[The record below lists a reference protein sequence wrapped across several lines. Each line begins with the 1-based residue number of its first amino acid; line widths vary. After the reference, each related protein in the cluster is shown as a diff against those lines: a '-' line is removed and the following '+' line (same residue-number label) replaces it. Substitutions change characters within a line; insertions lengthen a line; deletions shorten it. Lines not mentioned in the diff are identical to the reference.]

1 MMEFTDALSA
11 LHLLRPWWCLLL
23 PLIAVLW
30 WWWRRRTTRGGASSK
45 HIAPHLD
52 QALRVGSRTH
62 RRFTPIDSLA
72 LLLVFLVLGAAGP
85 TWSRIPNPMVT
96 QTAPLVVVLKVSEDM
111 LAQDI
116 PPSRLERA
124 RHKIEDLLET
134 RSGASTA
141 LIAYAGSAHQA
152 VPLTDDPG
160 LIRPYLEGLAPDVMP
175 EPGDAAADAL
185 AMAEDLLADSPVPG
199 AILFV
204 TDGIST
210 ANRTAF
216 INRDAGSTLVM
227 LRMAPPNQ
235 ATPVMD
241 EIDAEQVDV
250 SADGSDVA
258 HLERLL
264 AAAYQRALLDDDRL
278 AWKDRGALMAIPAL
292 LLALLWFRRGW
303 IVGTPVLLAP
313 ALLAPALLIGV
324 SLAGMLTAAPVMAQQ
339 DATVTR
345 RAAEQSTENPVI
357 SAITHA
363 FLTPD
368 QQGRWWMEHRDFDR
382 AAQHF
387 QDPAWQGY
395 AMYRDGQYAE
405 AAQLLGRLD
414 TADAAFTQGLALIK
428 SRQYRPAIDA
438 FQTVLE
444 RDPDYPEGE
453 RNLALARQ
461 ILDYVEETREQSD
474 TGEEAGIGADEVVF
488 DNESNRGEET
498 QQTGDQEGGVLTADQ
513 WISALDTD
521 TGDYLRQRFAVEAAR
536 GGQ

>member
-23 PLIAVLW
+23 PLIALLW

-141 LIAYAGSAHQA
+141 LIAYAGSTHQA

-241 EIDAEQVDV
+241 EIDAEKVDV

-313 ALLAPALLIGV
+313 ALLPPALLIGV

-357 SAITHA
+357 SVITHA

-453 RNLALARQ
+453 RNLALAKQ

-536 GGQ
+536 GEQ

>member
-23 PLIAVLW
+23 PLIALLW

-250 SADGSDVA
+250 SADDSDVA

-313 ALLAPALLIGV
+313 ALLPPALLIGV

-405 AAQLLGRLD
+405 AAQLLERLD

-453 RNLALARQ
+453 RNLALAKQ

-536 GGQ
+536 GGR

>member
-23 PLIAVLW
+23 PVIAVLW
-30 WWWRRRTTRGGASSK
+30 WWWRRRTIRGGASSK

-52 QALRVGSRTH
+52 QALRVGNRTR

-124 RHKIEDLLET
+124 KHKIEDLLET

-141 LIAYAGSAHQA
+141 LIAYVGSAHQA

-210 ANRTAF
+210 ANRNAF

-345 RAAEQSTENPVI
+345 RAAEQSTENAVI
-357 SAITHA
+357 SAITNA

-382 AAQHF
+382 AALHF
-387 QDPAWQGY
+387 QNPAWQGY

-453 RNLALARQ
+453 RNLALAKQ

-498 QQTGDQEGGVLTADQ
+498 QQTGDQDGGVLTADQ

-536 GGQ
+536 GEQ

>member
-23 PLIAVLW
+23 PLIALLW

-241 EIDAEQVDV
+241 EIDAEKVDV

-313 ALLAPALLIGV
+313 ALLPPALLIGV

-357 SAITHA
+357 SVITHA

-453 RNLALARQ
+453 RNLALAKQ

-536 GGQ
+536 GEQ

>member
-23 PLIAVLW
+23 PLIALLW

-313 ALLAPALLIGV
+313 ALLPPALLIGV

-453 RNLALARQ
+453 RNLALAKQ

-536 GGQ
+536 GEQ

>member
-23 PLIAVLW
+23 PLIALLW
-30 WWWRRRTTRGGASSK
+30 WWWRRRTTHGGASSK